1 MRSMKLFLS
10 LVLTVVATSSQALA
24 GLTYDFTSSS
34 TGMAAQTIAGNV
46 KAEGKNI
53 RIDIATGDG
62 MLFENG
68 SFVVSSN
75 GGQTM
80 SVVNPKAKTFYEL
93 DMAQLTGG
101 ADTLLKQFGG
111 ALKFDVR
118 NPKVTVTG
126 GGDSDLIE
134 GFQTK
139 KSRVDSA
146 YEIAVDGLG
155 QPMVIRMQL
164 ATDVWWTDKVS
175 SDFTNFLQMRGF
187 RTGVEAV
194 DKLIAAEAGAIKG
207 FPMKQITTTKVNLN
221 GNEMTTT
228 STSTVKNVRKVAI
241 PASAFAVP
249 AGLTKTASP
258 LERMLGKLGGAK

>member
-1 MRSMKLFLS
+1 MKLFVS
-10 LVLTVVATSSQALA
+10 LVLTAVATMPSAFA

-34 TGMAAQTIAGNV
+34 SGLASQTIAGNV
-46 KAEGKNI
+46 KADGKNI

-68 SFVVSSN
+68 AFVVSSN

-93 DMAQLTGG
+93 DMGQLVGG
-101 ADTLLKQFGG
+101 ADTLLRQFGG
-111 ALKFDVR
+111 AVKFDVR
-118 NPKVTVTG
+118 NSKVSVTG

-139 KSRVDSA
+139 KSRLDTA

-175 SDFTNFLQMRGF
+175 SDFTNVLQMRGF

-194 DKLIAAEAGAIKG
+194 DKLIAMQAGAIKG
-207 FPMKQITTTKVNLN
+207 FPMKQVTITKVNLN

-228 STSTVKNVRKVAI
+228 STSTVKNVRRAAI

-249 AGLTKTASP
+249 AGLTKTP
-258 LERMLGKLGGAK
+258 GPFGKVLGKMGAGK

>member
-1 MRSMKLFLS
+1 MKLFVHLAVA
-10 LVLTVVATSSQALA
+10 VLATTSSALA
-24 GLTYDFTSSS
+24 GLTYDFTSTSS
-34 TGMAAQTIAGNV
+34 GMASQTIAGSV
-46 KAEGKNI
+46 KAEGKSI

-80 SVVNPKAKTFYEL
+80 SVINPKAKTFYEL
-93 DMAQLTGG
+93 DLAQLVGG
-101 ADTLLKQFGG
+101 ADALLKQFGG
-111 ALKFDVR
+111 ALTFNVR
-118 NPKVTVTG
+118 NPKVSVTG
-126 GGDSDLIE
+126 GGDSDTIE

-139 KSRVDSA
+139 KSRVDST
-146 YEIAVDGLG
+146 YEIAVEGLG

-194 DKLIAAEAGAIKG
+194 DKLIATEAGTIKG
-207 FPMKQITTTKVNLN
+207 FPMKQITTTKVNLA
-221 GNEMTTT
+221 GNEMAST
-228 STSTVKNVRKVAI
+228 STSTVKNVRTAAI
-241 PASAFAVP
+241 PPAVFAVP

-258 LERMLGKLGGAK
+258 LERMMSKIAK